1 MLSFYETLDNIG
13 FLANMGWIFI
23 SESVSYFVFDDY
35 DAFISNIIKRLVKNN
50 VLYVK
55 VFQSLALN
63 HHIIDK
69 QMNHELLKYTDNV
82 PWIQDDICWETIV
95 ALQEKYDLDF
105 ENYIPINSGMISIV
119 FKARNT
125 KTSESIIIKMKRNTI
140 QYQLEKGVQHLL
152 FLVKCMDYIPYCRN
166 LGIDTIIKK
175 NVDLLYSQL
184 DFQKEVGN
192 MLKMRKNCE
201 NISYVKIPK
210 VYPEITEQFSNIIMM
225 EFIEG
230 QKMMDVLPE
239 DCIPF
244 AKLYLK
250 FGLTTI
256 LIHGVSHADLHYGNV
271 LFRKLDGKHQIAVL
285 DFGIVYEIEAN
296 LRNKLLDIFM
306 DFFQDTSETTSHKLL
321 YSGLLEPIEKIQ
333 NIPKI
338 HIENIIMIISSL
350 FVKEINEKQQQ
361 KLHLNIYKTITEL
374 KEYVET
380 HRLNLFGIRPSDT
393 LIKIQ
398 VALAMN
404 DSIFSC
410 INQQVDYLELV
421 DTVISEMFHLDTLL
435 E

>member
-1 MLSFYETLDNIG
+1 MSFYETLDNIG
-13 FLANMGWIFI
+13 FLANMGWIFL
-23 SESVSYFVFDDY
+23 SESISFFIFDNY
-35 DAFISNIIKRLVKNN
+35 DAFIGNITKRLVKNN
-50 VLYVK
+50 VLCVK

-63 HHIIDK
+63 NHIIDK
-69 QMNHELLKYTDNV
+69 QMNNALLKYTDNV
-82 PWIQDDICWETIV
+82 PWTQDDICWQTLATLE
-95 ALQEKYDLDF
+95 EKYDLDF
-105 ENYIPINSGMISIV
+105 EDYIPVNSGMISVV

-152 FLVKCMDYIPYCRN
+152 FLVKCIDLIPYWRN
-166 LGIDTIIKK
+166 LGLDKIIQK

-184 DFQKEVGN
+184 DFQKEVEN
-192 MLKMRKNCE
+192 MEKMRKNCE
-201 NISYVKIPK
+201 KISYVKIPK
-210 VYPEITEQFSNIIMM
+210 VYPNTTEQFPNIIMM
-225 EFIEG
+225 EFMEG
-230 QKMMDVLPE
+230 QKMMDVSPE
-239 DCIPF
+239 DVIAF
-244 AKLYLK
+244 AKVYLK

-256 LIHGVSHADLHYGNV
+256 LIHGLSHADLHYGNV
-271 LFRKLDGKHQIAVL
+271 LFRKQDGKHLIAVL
-285 DFGIVYEIEAN
+285 DFGIVYEIESR
-296 LRNKLLDIFM
+296 LRNKLLDVFM
-306 DFFQDTSETTSHKLL
+306 DFFQDSSEMTSQKLL
-321 YSGLLEPIEKIQ
+321 YSGLLEPMEKIN

-338 HIENIIMIISSL
+338 HRENIITIISSL

-361 KLHLNIYKTITEL
+361 KIHINIYKTITEL

-380 HRLNLFGIRPSDT
+380 HQLNLLGIYPSDT

-410 INQQVDYLELV
+410 INQKIDYLELV